1 LRGDVANGLFFRG
14 RESLPFG
21 DAIRSVRDLLE
32 LLLTG
37 VARPPVAGRL
47 AFSLG

>member
-1 LRGDVANGLFFRG
+1 VNNGLFFRG
-14 RESLPFG
+14 REALPFG
-21 DAIRSVRDLLE
+21 TAIRSVRDLLE

-37 VARPPVAGRL
+37 VARPAVAGRL